1 VSGGKRALQA
11 ALAHL
16 EEFLLDLLA
25 EVRGERPLRRGHLFA
40 EEDPLP
46 EDPRLEAM
54 TTGLLGRVEGLGE
67 RLGLP
72 RSLRSRRRARLAQ
85 VALLWSEL
93 EGVRPEG
100 LRRYG
105 PLEGELL
112 GIGEE
117 VEALCQG
124 LLRLSERMEERRVED
139 VPQDPGGVRRF

>member
-16 EEFLLDLLA
+16 EEFLLDLLT

-54 TTGLLGRVEGLGE
+54 TTALLGRVEGLGE

-93 EGVRPEG
+93 EGV
-100 LRRYG
+100 RRYG